1 MTTLR
6 FPERGN
12 CFRTEDPAFFPN
24 TEKPEH
30 PAVQAVKAFY
40 CLDCPVQAECLQ
52 WALDTQSDWGIF
64 GGTTGEERASMRTG
78 KRPRFAPAETKRRTS
93 K

>member
-1 MTTLR
+1 MTTR
-6 FPERGN
+6 FPEGGN
-12 CFRTEDPAFFPN
+12 CYRTEDPAFFPN

-30 PAVQAVKAFY
+30 PAVQAVKTFY
-40 CLDCPVQAECLQ
+40 CQGCPVRTECLQ

-64 GGTTGEERASMRTG
+64 GGTTGEERNSMRKP
-78 KRPRFAPAETKRRTS
+78 KRRNFAPTGTKKAS